1 MLGFADAT
9 KLMEQTFSPL
19 FFFFVIIII
28 KMMGFFLLSFVRC
41 SMLSVE
47 YSVQKEMPY
56 LFLEVRSEH

>member
-19 FFFFVIIII
+19 FFFVIIII
-28 KMMGFFLLSFVRC
+28 KMMGFFLLSFVKC
-41 SMLSVE
+41 NMLSVE